1 MNPYAAGLSI
11 FVSLVSALTVIGL
24 PVEVYRFG
32 NGMLWRIPGGLIGV
46 IFLSVTFVPFFH
58 KLRVY
63 SIYRFKY
70 YKIITCVHFTGTS
83 NLYSPV
89 GFSVRILF

>member
-11 FVSLVSALTVIGL
+11 FFALVSAITVIGL

-32 NGMLWRIPGGLIGV
+32 NGMLWRIPAGLFGM

-58 KLRVY
+58 KLRAY
-63 SIYRFKY
+63 SVYRFKY
-70 YKIITCVHFTGTS
+70 HKIIVFRKTKMIF
-83 NLYSPV
+83 L
-89 GFSVRILF
+89 